1 MQIDT
6 RLVDGMT
13 VIDMSGRL
21 DSSTSGDAYDE
32 MVRIAESGV
41 SKVVLN
47 LDKLEYVSS
56 AGLRV
61 ILTAAKHL
69 KSSTGEMKICNA
81 IGMVKEVLETSGFN
95 YILDIYD
102 QENDA
107 IEAFG
112 TS

>member
-6 RLVDGMT
+6 RLVDDMT
-13 VIDMSGRL
+13 VIDMTGRL
-21 DSSTSGDAYDE
+21 DASTSGDAHDE
-32 MVRIAESGV
+32 MERITKSGV

-47 LDKLEYVSS
+47 LDKMEYVSS

-61 ILTAAKHL
+61 LLMTAKHL
-69 KSSTGEMKICNA
+69 KSLTGELKICNA
-81 IGMVKEVLETSGFN
+81 NGMVKEVLETSGFN
-95 YILDIYD
+95 HIIGIYD